1 MTRVYM
7 LGFIL
12 SRMLQPISFLV
23 YLAFFA
29 IMFLCSM
36 DVVPPKFQSG
46 LVQIFSPLHGAFILM
61 TNFICIAVI
70 TITAH
75 FLYNVLVR
83 GKYIMKL
90 SMLGFLIALALTQLI
105 VYFCLNLLPSW
116 NGNTIL
122 FTPIHNGA
130 LEMFS
135 FIVTG
140 NLLALYVGVLSRARF
155 KKNIGFIDDSI

>member
-23 YLAFFA
+23 YLAFFF
-29 IMFLCSM
+29 IVFLCSM
-36 DVVPPKFQSG
+36 DVVPPQFQSG
-46 LVQIFSPLHGAFILM
+46 FVQIFSPLQGAFVLT
-61 TNFICIAVI
+61 TNLICIVVI
-70 TITAH
+70 TITVH
-75 FLYNVLVR
+75 FLYRVLVR

-90 SMLGFLIALALTQLI
+90 SMLGFLIALALTQI
-105 VYFCLNLLPSW
+105 VVYFCLNLLPHW

-122 FTPIHNGA
+122 LSPINGVM
-130 LEMFS
+130 EMFS
-135 FIVTG
+135 FVITG
-140 NLLALYVGVLSRARF
+140 NLLALYVGVLSRGRF